1 MRRALAILFAWAF
14 LALPLVPPHAQEIP
28 LEDDRAGM
36 CDAFEG
42 LSFTFCVALC
52 EARECDLL
60 AAGDTRCAL
69 LRRGFERAAAGAVPP
84 CTFGVASAVTA
95 PVE

>member
-1 MRRALAILFAWAF
+1 MRRALAILFASAF
-14 LALPLVPPHAQEIP
+14 LVLPLVPPHAQEILP
-28 LEDDRAGM
+28 DDDRAGM

-60 AAGDTRCAL
+60 AADDARCAL
-69 LRRGFERAAAGAVPP
+69 LRRGFERAAAGAILP
-84 CTFGVASAVTA
+84 CTFGLASAATA
-95 PVE
+95 PGE